1 MSNAIVPYITVT
13 EEARERLKTLT
24 NEIDRIQSLVSA
36 TKHSTLRDLCKS
48 LDDSLQK
55 LTQLA
60 HEYGEFVLCNM

>member
-13 EEARERLKTLT
+13 KEARERLKTLT

-60 HEYGEFVLCNM
+60 HEYGKFVLCNM